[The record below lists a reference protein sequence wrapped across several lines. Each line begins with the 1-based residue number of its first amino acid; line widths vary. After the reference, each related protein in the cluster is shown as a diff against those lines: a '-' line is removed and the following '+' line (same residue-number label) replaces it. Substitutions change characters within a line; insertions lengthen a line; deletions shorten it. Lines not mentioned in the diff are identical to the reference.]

1 MNMSQYA
8 QMIRQ
13 LKTPE
18 VMKRLNTLYG
28 QREGM
33 MVAQSTRYTALLKRH
48 EDLFKRGITRP
59 FPQSDHGGIHRNGT
73 RIDTAEGIGVGKAEI
88 VVGMHLDRKEVHLTQ

>member
-33 MVAQSTRYTALLKRH
+33 MVA
-48 EDLFKRGITRP
+48 
-59 FPQSDHGGIHRNGT
+59 
-73 RIDTAEGIGVGKAEI
+73 
-88 VVGMHLDRKEVHLTQ
+88 